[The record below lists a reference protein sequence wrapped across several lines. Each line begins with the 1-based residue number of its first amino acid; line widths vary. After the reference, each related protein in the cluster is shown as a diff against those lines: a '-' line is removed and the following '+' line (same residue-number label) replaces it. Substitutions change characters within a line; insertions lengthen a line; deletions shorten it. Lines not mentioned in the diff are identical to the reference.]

1 MTDKALPADELRA
14 LLALWRDPEYVE
26 TVAAGALAAGE
37 EELAHMQA
45 LQQQSDRAGLLAYAR
60 QLTAE
65 GQSNMKG
72 QSNMDKKLNRKY
84 VDVFEVGYG
93 LRQAHDRLKE
103 FARWFDKAVD
113 CGRLHADAHRTALQS
128 VLSQLADMQKDVEA
142 VMDDMNLG
150 EETEDDR

>member
-1 MTDKALPADELRA
+1 M
-14 LLALWRDPEYVE
+14 
-26 TVAAGALAAGE
+26 
-37 EELAHMQA
+37 
-45 LQQQSDRAGLLAYAR
+45 DRKR
-60 QLTAE
+60 
-65 GQSNMKG
+65 
-72 QSNMDKKLNRKY
+72 NRKY

-113 CGRLHADAHRTALQS
+113 CSQPHVNERRKVLQS
-128 VLSQLADMQKDVEA
+128 VLSQLAAMQKDVEA